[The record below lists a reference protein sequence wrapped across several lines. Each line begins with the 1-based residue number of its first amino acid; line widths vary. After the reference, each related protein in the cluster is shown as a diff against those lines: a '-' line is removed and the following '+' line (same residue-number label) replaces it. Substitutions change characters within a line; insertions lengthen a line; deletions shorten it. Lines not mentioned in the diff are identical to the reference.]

1 MPVINGSSFFVDGKR
16 LYLEMLTV
24 NTFLSTVNIIKM
36 QVLTV
41 NTFSIIVVKE
51 MSNIEKVVNGKHN
64 CVNFGYFLIPHW
76 PVKENECN

>member
-1 MPVINGSSFFVDGKR
+1 MPVINGSSFFVDGKC

-41 NTFSIIVVKE
+41 NTFSMTVLH
-51 MSNIEKVVNGKHN
+51 SNENIVNGKHLFSDRN
-64 CVNFGYFLIPHW
+64 LQAFILTRDVVNDSLQ
-76 PVKENECN
+76 

>member
-16 LYLEMLTV
+16 LYLEMLMV

-41 NTFSIIVVKE
+41 NTFSLTVLH
-51 MSNIEKVVNGKHN
+51 SNENIVNGKHL
-64 CVNFGYFLIPHW
+64 FSDRHS
-76 PVKENECN
+76 

>member
-24 NTFLSTVNIIKM
+24 NTFLSTVNITKM

-41 NTFSIIVVKE
+41 NTFSFIVVKE
-51 MSNIEKVVNGKHN
+51 MSNIEKVINGKRN

-76 PVKENECN
+76 PVKENE

>member
-16 LYLEMLTV
+16 LYLEMLMV

-41 NTFSIIVVKE
+41 NTFSMTVLH
-51 MSNIEKVVNGKHN
+51 SNENIVNGKHLFSDRN
-64 CVNFGYFLIPHW
+64 LQAFILTRDVVNDSLQ
-76 PVKENECN
+76 